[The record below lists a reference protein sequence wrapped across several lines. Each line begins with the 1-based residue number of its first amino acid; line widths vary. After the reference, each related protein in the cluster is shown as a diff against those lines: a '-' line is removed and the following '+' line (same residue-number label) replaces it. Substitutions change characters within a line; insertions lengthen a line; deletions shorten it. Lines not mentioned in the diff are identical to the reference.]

1 MSLTAADQHSIEQM
15 RMQGWSADYISK
27 TLELNREEVRWFVR
41 GLEESRNLETT
52 TNYFDNPIRPL
63 SVPVPPVT
71 TITSD
76 KNTTT
81 ALLYGDSHFPYQ
93 DDSALD
99 IVRRIS
105 RDLQPD
111 VIIHIGDLVDCYSI
125 SDYDRNPHRAHTLQ
139 AEINQARQ
147 HLATMRLNNPQA
159 VFHLFEGNHE
169 DRLRRLL
176 WRLKGTAA
184 ELLQLDIVK
193 TGLTWPALLGL
204 PELGIQYYAYDGQQA
219 FSRVLP
225 KFTVIHGN
233 LVRKFGG
240 YSARGEMEK
249 YGTSGASGHSH
260 RLGLTAHRKLDGAY
274 IWIETGC
281 TCKLDVDYVQNPD
294 WQLGCVV
301 MTFDNQTGAPS
312 AEPVYIHNGLAV
324 WRGTT
329 YRSTF

>member
-1 MSLTAADQHSIEQM
+1 VSLTAADQAIILAKRHE
-15 RMQGWSADYISK
+15 GWTADHIAMDYGM
-27 TLELNREEVRWFVR
+27 NREEVRAFVR
-41 GLEESRNLETT
+41 SIDDEIKVPTPV
-52 TNYFDNPIRPL
+52 YFDNPIRPL
-63 SVPVPPVT
+63 GVPMPEICEVNQSRET
-71 TITSD
+71 Q
-76 KNTTT
+76 T
-81 ALLYGDSHFPYQ
+81 ALIYGDSHFPYQ
-93 DDSALD
+93 DNAVLD
-99 IVRRIS
+99 IVRQIS
-105 RDLQPD
+105 QDLKPD
-111 VIIHIGDLVDCYSI
+111 TIIHIGDLVDCYPI
-125 SDYDRNPHRAHTLQ
+125 SDYDRNPHRRFNLQ
-139 AEINQARQ
+139 DEINQARQ
-147 HLATMRLNNPQA
+147 HLATMRLYNPQA

-176 WRLKGTAA
+176 WRMKGPSA

-204 PELGIQYYAYDGQQA
+204 PELGIQFYAYDGAQA

-281 TCKLDVDYVQNPD
+281 TCKLEAEYVQNPD
-294 WQLGCVV
+294 WQAGCVV

-312 AEPVYIHNGLAV
+312 AEPVYCHNGLAV

-329 YRSTF
+329 YRSTV